1 MTLIEAAWDDAR
13 AAAVA
18 RAREIM
24 RPSPSF
30 IAVHEGAGRTLA
42 HDATAKCALPPF
54 DTSAMDGWAVSGN
67 GPWRIVG
74 DALAGTPYRGTL
86 EPSTCVRIATGAVV
100 PDGATAVLRSER
112 AKLRGDEVAGE
123 AVDGQDIRRA
133 GEECAAGELLI
144 GAGTLLTPAHLGFLA
159 AAGHDTIEVAAEPR
173 VAVVVLGDELLDH
186 GVPADGRIRDALGP
200 QLPAWLRSMGAR
212 VVDVQRVADDE
223 QVTIDA
229 LRSAAGTADVVI
241 TTGGTARGPRD
252 TLRAALN
259 ELGAL
264 IVDHVRVRPG
274 HPMLLAD
281 IGVPVIGLPG
291 NPHSALVGLMTL
303 AAPMLD
309 AMLGRISVITHVPAH
324 EALNAAGDSTRVVAG
339 TLVDGQFTGAP
350 FTGSAM
356 LRGLADS
363 TGMAIVPKGGI
374 QAGELVRWMP
384 FPYAA
389 T

>member
-200 QLPAWLRSMGAR
+200 QLPAWLRSLGAR
-212 VVDVQRVADDE
+212 VVDVQRAVDDE
-223 QVTIDA
+223 RATIDA